1 MANWVS
7 FSSRSIKFKLFA
19 ASCLM
24 SVIPI
29 LISLNYLFPSLF
41 EIFITRKYLYLVV
54 LLMVFIPVMGFIV
67 VRQIIAQVAFL
78 SKEAQAI
85 VRGDSTKPVEI
96 KGDDEVGRLGAA
108 LGQLNRKIKDNMSKL
123 EDYSSMTAKI
133 SFDIQKRMTV
143 LSALLQL
150 SAMISQQAKIDDVLH
165 FCLDKAKGLGD
176 SSAGFILFAQD
187 NEFKLKAQNGLNL
200 EDVRAFS
207 FSEHNE
213 CLSRMFKKHAIEV
226 VDSENPNP
234 HCQKFASALGLK
246 NLLCVPIFWRHK
258 PTGVLAIGNIHVGF
272 AYDKDDYELL
282 DIFAKQLSIA
292 VENDFL
298 SRRIDELEIKDA
310 LTGLYNRQFIRSRL
324 EEEIKRAIMQQ
335 RPCSVILASIN
346 KFAQF
351 QSTYGLIVSE
361 LALKKIASCFKNS
374 VTEIDRV
381 GRYDD
386 AVFAVIL
393 PERNKR
399 QAQKVAEELQKK
411 SVYLFKDEIE
421 DAKKLKLNIG
431 VAENP
436 LDGVNA
442 AELISCAEGALQ
454 VNQR

>member
-7 FSSRSIKFKLFA
+7 FSSRSIKLKLLA

-41 EIFITRKYLYLVV
+41 EIFVTRKHMYLVV
-54 LLMVFIPVMGFIV
+54 LLMVVIPALGYII
-67 VRQIIAQVAFL
+67 VRQIIAQAAFL
-78 SKEAQAI
+78 SKEAQSI
-85 VRGDSTKPVEI
+85 VKGGPTKHIEI
-96 KGDDEVGRLGAA
+96 KSDDEIGQLGTA
-108 LGQLNRKIKDNMSKL
+108 LGHLNRKIKENMTKL
-123 EDYSSMTAKI
+123 EDYSFMTAKI

-187 NEFKLKAQNGLNL
+187 SEFKLKAQNGLNL
-200 EDVRAFS
+200 EDVYTFS

-213 CLSRMFKKHAIEV
+213 CFVRMFKKHAIEV
-226 VDSENPNP
+226 VDSQNPNH

-246 NLLCVPIFWRHK
+246 NLLCVPIFWHHK
-258 PTGVLAIGNIHVGF
+258 PMGVLAIGNIHIGF

-298 SRRIDELEIKDA
+298 SRRIDELEIKDT
-310 LTGLYNRQFIRSRL
+310 LTGLYNRQFIRNRL
-324 EEEIKRAIMQQ
+324 DEEIKRAIMQQ
-335 RPCSVILASIN
+335 RPCSIILASIN

-351 QSTYGLIVSE
+351 QDAHGLIISE
-361 LALKKIASCFKNS
+361 AALKKVASCFKSS

-386 AVFAVIL
+386 AMFAVIL

-399 QAQKVAEELQKK
+399 QAQKIAEELQNK
-411 SVYLFKDEIE
+411 VEYLFKDEIE
-421 DAKKLKLNIG
+421 GAKKLALGVG

-442 AELISCAEGALQ
+442 VELISCAEGAL
-454 VNQR
+454 NKA